1 MAKVL
6 EGKAVAAAMAG
17 QLRLRAE
24 ALARRGVAPRLAILR
39 VGENGSDLAYERA
52 AAKRCAAL
60 GIGVE
65 TVTLPGDADT
75 QAVLAAI
82 DRVNADDR
90 IHGCL
95 PLRPLP
101 QAIDDGSVRQRLS
114 ARKDVDGIGPASLAR
129 LFTGSGEGFSPC
141 TAQACLELL
150 DYYGVSL
157 RGKHAVIIGRSL
169 VVSRPLALLLV
180 ERDATVTICHT
191 KTEDLPA
198 ICRTADLLVSA
209 AGKAGLVDASYLRP
223 GQIIVDVGVN
233 VSPEGKLCGDVC
245 FEQAEPVVEAISPV
259 PGGVGSVTTLV
270 LCKHVI
276 QAAERA
282 LGIETGGQT

>member
-24 ALARRGVAPRLAILR
+24 ALARRGVEPRLAILR
-39 VGENGSDLAYERA
+39 VGDNGSDLAYERA

-82 DRVNADDR
+82 DRVNADER

-101 QAIDDGSVRQRLS
+101 EAIDDGRVRQRLS

-157 RGKHAVIIGRSL
+157 RGRHAVIIGRSL

-191 KTEDLPA
+191 KTADLPA
-198 ICRTADLLVSA
+198 LCRTADILVSA

-223 GQIIVDVGVN
+223 GQVVVDVGVN
-233 VSPEGKLCGDVC
+233 VSPEGKLCGDVR
-245 FEQAEPVVEAISPV
+245 FEQAEEIVDAISPV

-276 QAAERA
+276 QAAEAVCGLPDGAER
-282 LGIETGGQT
+282 

>member
-82 DRVNADDR
+82 DRVNADER

-101 QAIDDGSVRQRLS
+101 GAIDDGSVRQRLS

-191 KTEDLPA
+191 KTVDLPA
-198 ICRTADLLVSA
+198 LCRTADILVSA

-223 GQIIVDVGVN
+223 GQVVVDVGVN
-233 VSPEGKLCGDVC
+233 VSPEGKLCGDVR
-245 FEQAEPVVEAISPV
+245 FEQAEKVVEAITPV

-276 QAAERA
+276 QTAEARCG
-282 LGIETGGQT
+282 LPDGTER

>member
-65 TVTLPGDADT
+65 TLTLPGDADT
-75 QAVLAAI
+75 EAVLAAI
-82 DRVNADDR
+82 DRVNADER

-191 KTEDLPA
+191 KTVDLPA
-198 ICRTADLLVSA
+198 LCRTADILVSA

-223 GQIIVDVGVN
+223 GQVVVDVGVN
-233 VSPEGKLCGDVC
+233 VSPEGKLCGDVR
-245 FEQAEPVVEAISPV
+245 FEQAEKIVDAISPV

-276 QAAERA
+276 QAAEAVCGLPDGTER
-282 LGIETGGQT
+282 

>member
-1 MAKVL
+1 MTKVL

-24 ALARRGVAPRLAILR
+24 ALARRGVEPRLAILR
-39 VGENGSDLAYERA
+39 VGDNGSDLAYERA

-65 TVTLPGDADT
+65 TLTLPGDADT

-82 DRVNADDR
+82 DRVNADER

-191 KTEDLPA
+191 KTADLPA
-198 ICRTADLLVSA
+198 LCRTADILVSA

-223 GQIIVDVGVN
+223 GQVVVDVGVN
-233 VSPEGKLCGDVC
+233 VSPEGKLCGDVR
-245 FEQAEPVVEAISPV
+245 FEQAEKIVDAISPV

-276 QAAERA
+276 QAAEAVCGLPDGTER
-282 LGIETGGQT
+282 

>member
-17 QLRLRAE
+17 QLRLRAQ
-24 ALARRGVAPRLAILR
+24 ALARRGVEPRLAILR

-82 DRVNADDR
+82 DRVNADER

>member
-39 VGENGSDLAYERA
+39 VGDNGSDLAYERA

-82 DRVNADDR
+82 DRVNADER

-101 QAIDDGSVRQRLS
+101 QAIDDGSARQRLS

-150 DYYGVSL
+150 DYYGVGL
-157 RGKHAVIIGRSL
+157 RGRHAVIIGRSL

-191 KTEDLPA
+191 KTVDLPA
-198 ICRTADLLVSA
+198 LCRTADVLVSA

-223 GQIIVDVGVN
+223 GQVVVDVGVN
-233 VSPEGKLCGDVC
+233 VSPEGKLCGDVR
-245 FEQAEPVVEAISPV
+245 FEQAESVVEAITPV

-276 QAAERA
+276 QAAEACRG
-282 LGIETGGQT
+282 LPDGTER

>member
-24 ALARRGVAPRLAILR
+24 ALARRGVEPRLAILR
-39 VGENGSDLAYERA
+39 VGDNGSDLAYERA

-82 DRVNADDR
+82 DRVNADER

-101 QAIDDGSVRQRLS
+101 EAIDDGRVRQRLS

-157 RGKHAVIIGRSL
+157 RGRHAVIIGRSL

-191 KTEDLPA
+191 KTADLPA
-198 ICRTADLLVSA
+198 LCRTADILVSA

-223 GQIIVDVGVN
+223 GQVVVDVGVN
-233 VSPEGKLCGDVC
+233 VSPEGKLCGDVR
-245 FEQAEPVVEAISPV
+245 FEQAEKIVDAISPV

-276 QAAERA
+276 QAAEAVCGLPDGAER
-282 LGIETGGQT
+282 

>member
-65 TVTLPGDADT
+65 TLTLPGDADT

-82 DRVNADDR
+82 DRVNADER

-101 QAIDDGSVRQRLS
+101 GAIDDGSVRQRLS

-191 KTEDLPA
+191 KTVDLPA
-198 ICRTADLLVSA
+198 LCRTADILVSA

-223 GQIIVDVGVN
+223 GQVVVDVGVN
-233 VSPEGKLCGDVC
+233 VSPEGKLCGDVR
-245 FEQAEPVVEAISPV
+245 FEQAEKVVEAITPV

-276 QAAERA
+276 QTAEARCG
-282 LGIETGGQT
+282 LPDGTER

>member
-24 ALARRGVAPRLAILR
+24 ALARRGVEPRLAILR
-39 VGENGSDLAYERA
+39 VGDNGSDLAYERA

-82 DRVNADDR
+82 DRVNADER

-101 QAIDDGSVRQRLS
+101 GAIDDGSVRQRLS

-150 DYYGVSL
+150 DYYGVGL
-157 RGKHAVIIGRSL
+157 RGRHAVIIGRSL

-191 KTEDLPA
+191 KTVDLPA
-198 ICRTADLLVSA
+198 LCRTADILVSA

-223 GQIIVDVGVN
+223 GQVVVDVGVN
-233 VSPEGKLCGDVC
+233 VSPEGKLCGDVR
-245 FEQAEPVVEAISPV
+245 FEQAEKIVDAISPV

-276 QAAERA
+276 QAAEAVCGLPDGTER
-282 LGIETGGQT
+282 

>member
-1 MAKVL
+1 MAKIL
-6 EGKAVAAAMAG
+6 EGKSVARAMSG
-17 QLRLRAE
+17 QLRLRVE
-24 ALARRGVAPRLAILR
+24 ALTKRGVEPRLAVLR
-39 VGENGSDLAYERA
+39 VGDHESDLAYERA
-52 AAKRCAAL
+52 ARKRCETL

-65 TVTLPGDADT
+65 TTALSEDT
-75 QAVLAAI
+75 STDEVLEAI
-82 DRVNADDR
+82 DRINADER

-101 QAIDDGSVRQRLS
+101 AAIDDALVRQRLS
-114 ARKDVDGIGPASLAR
+114 AQKDVDGIGPASLAR
-129 LFTGSGEGFSPC
+129 LFTGRGEGFSPC

-150 DYYGVSL
+150 DYYGVPL
-157 RGKHAVIIGRSL
+157 RGKHAVILGRSL

-198 ICRTADLLVSA
+198 LCRTADILVSA
-209 AGKAGLVDASYLRP
+209 AGREGLVDASFMRP
-223 GQIIVDVGVN
+223 GQILVDVGVN
-233 VSPEGKLCGDVC
+233 VSRDGQLCGDVC
-245 FEQAEPVVEAISPV
+245 FEQAKQIVEAVSPV

-276 QAAERA
+276 QAAEER
-282 LGIETGGQT
+282 LPGFPRL

>member
-24 ALARRGVAPRLAILR
+24 ALARRGVEPRLAILR
-39 VGENGSDLAYERA
+39 VGDNGSDLAYERA

-82 DRVNADDR
+82 DRVNADER

-101 QAIDDGSVRQRLS
+101 GAIDDGSVRQRLS

-150 DYYGVSL
+150 DYYGVGL
-157 RGKHAVIIGRSL
+157 RGRHAVIIGRSL

-191 KTEDLPA
+191 KTVDLPA
-198 ICRTADLLVSA
+198 LCRTADILVSA

-223 GQIIVDVGVN
+223 GQVVVDVGVN
-233 VSPEGKLCGDVC
+233 VSPEGKLCGDVR
-245 FEQAEPVVEAISPV
+245 FEQAERIVDAISPV

-276 QAAERA
+276 QAAEAVCGLPDGTER
-282 LGIETGGQT
+282 

>member
-24 ALARRGVAPRLAILR
+24 ALARRGVEPRLAILR
-39 VGENGSDLAYERA
+39 VGDNGSDLAYERA

-82 DRVNADDR
+82 DRVNADER

-101 QAIDDGSVRQRLS
+101 GAIDDGSVRQRLS

-150 DYYGVSL
+150 DYYGVGL
-157 RGKHAVIIGRSL
+157 RSRHAVIIGRSL

-191 KTEDLPA
+191 KTVDLPA
-198 ICRTADLLVSA
+198 LCRTADILVSA

-223 GQIIVDVGVN
+223 GQVVVDVGVN
-233 VSPEGKLCGDVC
+233 VSPEGKLCGDVR
-245 FEQAEPVVEAISPV
+245 FEQAERIVDAISPV

-276 QAAERA
+276 QAAEAVCGLPDGAER
-282 LGIETGGQT
+282 

>member
-24 ALARRGVAPRLAILR
+24 ALARRGVEPRLAILR

-82 DRVNADDR
+82 DRVNADER

-101 QAIDDGSVRQRLS
+101 GAIDDGRVRQRLS

-191 KTEDLPA
+191 KTVDLPA
-198 ICRTADLLVSA
+198 LCRTADILVSA

-223 GQIIVDVGVN
+223 GQVVVDVGVN
-233 VSPEGKLCGDVC
+233 VSPEGKLCGDVR
-245 FEQAEPVVEAISPV
+245 FEQAEKIVDAISPV

>member
-24 ALARRGVAPRLAILR
+24 ALARRGVEPRLAILR
-39 VGENGSDLAYERA
+39 VGDNGSDLAYERA

-82 DRVNADDR
+82 DRVNADER

-101 QAIDDGSVRQRLS
+101 GAIDDGSVRQRLS

-150 DYYGVSL
+150 DYYGVGL
-157 RGKHAVIIGRSL
+157 RGRHAVIIGRSL

-191 KTEDLPA
+191 KTVDLPA
-198 ICRTADLLVSA
+198 LCRTADILVSA

-223 GQIIVDVGVN
+223 GQVVVDVGVN
-233 VSPEGKLCGDVC
+233 VSPEGKLCGDVR
-245 FEQAEPVVEAISPV
+245 FEQAETIVDAISPV

-276 QAAERA
+276 QAAEAVCGLPDGTER
-282 LGIETGGQT
+282 

>member
-6 EGKAVAAAMAG
+6 EGKTVAAAMAG
-17 QLRLRAE
+17 QLRLRAQ
-24 ALARRGVAPRLAILR
+24 ALARRGVEPRLAILR

-65 TVTLPGDADT
+65 TLTLPGDADT
-75 QAVLAAI
+75 EAVLADI
-82 DRVNADDR
+82 DRINADER

-101 QAIDDGSVRQRLS
+101 EAIDDGRVRQRLS
-114 ARKDVDGIGPASLAR
+114 TRKDVDGIGPASLAR

-191 KTEDLPA
+191 KTVDLPA
-198 ICRTADLLVSA
+198 LCRTADILVSA

-223 GQIIVDVGVN
+223 GQVVVDVGVN
-233 VSPEGKLCGDVC
+233 VSPEGKLCGDVR
-245 FEQAEPVVEAISPV
+245 FEQAEKVVEAITPV

-276 QAAERA
+276 QTAEACCGLPDGTER
-282 LGIETGGQT
+282 

>member
-39 VGENGSDLAYERA
+39 VGDNGSDLAYERA

-65 TVTLPGDADT
+65 TVTLSGDADT

-157 RGKHAVIIGRSL
+157 RGRHAVIIGRSL

-198 ICRTADLLVSA
+198 LCRTADILVSA
-209 AGKAGLVDASYLRP
+209 AGKAGLVDASFLRP
-223 GQIIVDVGVN
+223 GQIVVDVGVN
-233 VSPEGKLCGDVC
+233 VSREGKICGDVR
-245 FEQAEPVVEAISPV
+245 FEQAESIVEAITPV

-276 QAAERA
+276 QAAGDSCGLPGRGE
-282 LGIETGGQT
+282 